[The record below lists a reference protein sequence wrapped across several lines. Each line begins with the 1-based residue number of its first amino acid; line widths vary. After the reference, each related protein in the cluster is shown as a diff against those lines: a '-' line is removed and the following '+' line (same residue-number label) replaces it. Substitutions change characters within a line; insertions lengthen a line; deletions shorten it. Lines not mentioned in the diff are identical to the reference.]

1 MNASLRTSLSCLALL
16 ACSASRATPAEPAG
30 PVAPAAPAA
39 CPQAAEQL
47 PELLASSMQ
56 RIGSEGE
63 VRAEF
68 EVDAQGRVQPLWVEG
83 HRRYRSPV
91 RTALYSMECK
101 GGTPQR
107 YVLNI
112 RFADPAP
119 AGLAKTAA
127 PVVAVSESR

>member
-1 MNASLRTSLSCLALL
+1 MKSPLRNTLSCLALI
-16 ACSASRATPAEPAG
+16 AGCASSASM
-30 PVAPAAPAA
+30 AAPAA
-39 CPQAAEQL
+39 CPQASEQL

-56 RIGSEGE
+56 RIGREGE

-68 EVDAQGRVQPLWVEG
+68 EVNAKGRVQPLWVDG
-83 HRRYRSPV
+83 HRLYRGQV
-91 RTALYSMECK
+91 RTALYSLDCK

-119 AGLAKTAA
+119 TSLAKASA
-127 PVVAVSESR
+127 PVVAISESR

>member
-1 MNASLRTSLSCLALL
+1 MKSPLRTLLSCLALL
-16 ACSASRATPAEPAG
+16 ASSASM
-30 PVAPAAPAA
+30 AAPAA

-63 VRAEF
+63 VQAEF
-68 EVDAQGRVQPLWVEG
+68 MVDAEGRVQPLWVEG

-91 RTALYSMECK
+91 RTALYSMDCK

-119 AGLAKTAA
+119 ASLAKTAA
-127 PVVAVSESR
+127 PVVAISESR